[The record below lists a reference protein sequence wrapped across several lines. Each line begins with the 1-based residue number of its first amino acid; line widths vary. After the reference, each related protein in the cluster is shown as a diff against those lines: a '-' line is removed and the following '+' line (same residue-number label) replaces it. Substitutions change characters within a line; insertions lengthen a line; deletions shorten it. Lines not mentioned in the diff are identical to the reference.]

1 MTDLMLQ
8 GVQLMVLGIVVV
20 FIFLGVLVFAIHGMS
35 ALARTIDGFSQTDI
49 SATDGESDSQIIS
62 AVAGA
67 VQRYRQEQHK
77 AR

>member
-8 GVQLMVLGIVVV
+8 GVQLMVLGIVLV

-35 ALARTIDGFSQTDI
+35 ALARVIDGSSRPDVA
-49 SATDGESDSQIIS
+49 ATDHESDHRLLA